1 MPVERTAT
9 PQTRGADAKPA
20 TPAREPRL
28 EQSVKWLGYFVPGF
42 FDY

>member
-9 PQTRGADAKPA
+9 PQTRGADAKPV

-28 EQSVKWLGYFVPGF
+28 EESVKWLGYFVPGF